1 MENIDSGF
9 NEISGGTQKYFNYGG
24 QTDSQN
30 ESHEI
35 EDIYDSDESGFR
47 HLGIPA
53 AQAFTS
59 H

>member
-35 EDIYDSDESGFR
+35 EDIYDSDDAVDEK
-47 HLGIPA
+47 
-53 AQAFTS
+53 
-59 H
+59 